1 MERPQMID
9 KYIIKFCVFL
19 DKYTAWIDHL
29 FAPRCKCKKKKKDA
43 QANSKMDCSIKNVV
57 CRYKR
62 TPWKKM
68 GL

>member
-19 DKYTAWIDHL
+19 DNSIAWVENL

-43 QANSKMDCSIKNVV
+43 QAGPKVDRPIKNVV

-62 TPWKKM
+62 TPWKTM
-68 GL
+68 EL